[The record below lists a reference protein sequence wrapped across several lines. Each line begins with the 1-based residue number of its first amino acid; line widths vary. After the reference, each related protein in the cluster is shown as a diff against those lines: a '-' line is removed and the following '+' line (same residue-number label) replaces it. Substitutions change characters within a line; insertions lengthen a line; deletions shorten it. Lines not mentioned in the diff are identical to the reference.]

1 VPALCPCCQSKA
13 VRRSKRRGV
22 FESTLLSLIHVRP
35 FRCMDCDRRFYGL
48 AFQTSSIQSKSVTAR

>member
-1 VPALCPCCQSKA
+1 MPALCPRCERKA

-22 FESTLLSLIHVRP
+22 IESTLLSLIRVRP

-48 AFQTSSIQSKSVTAR
+48 AFQTSSIQSKSVIAP